1 MLRRTTFVGVVV
13 ALGFAAFGAPT
24 AQAAAPVNAAGTLDC
39 ALTGKVKI
47 SPKLTFGG
55 NAPNGS
61 LFHAK
66 IKGTCTGSSGV
77 KSVKGDLKARL
88 ATNDCTALALQPFPA
103 ATFGPAKYKGGGKYT
118 GSSTKF
124 TAGGTFTTT
133 DPIALHLPGAG
144 SSSVANGSFV
154 GQHPTMT
161 LVFNE
166 SAQTLA
172 NACGPKQ
179 KGVKPSGGLKK
190 LSLDSASSLA
200 IS

>member
-1 MLRRTTFVGVVV
+1 MTFVGVVV
-13 ALGFAAFGAPT
+13 ALGFAALGTPA
-24 AQAAAPVNAAGTLDC
+24 AQAAAPVDASGTLDC

-47 SPKLTFGG
+47 SPKLVFGG
-55 NAPNGS
+55 NAPGGS

-88 ATNDCTALALQPFPA
+88 PTNDCTALALQPFPA
-103 ATFGPAKYKGGGKYT
+103 STFGPVKYKGSGKYT
-118 GSSTKF
+118 GSSTNF

-133 DPIALHLPGAG
+133 DPITLNLPGAG
-144 SSSVANGSFV
+144 TSSVSSGSFV
-154 GQHPTMT
+154 GEDPTMT

-190 LSLDSASSLA
+190 LSFGGASSYVV
-200 IS
+200 S